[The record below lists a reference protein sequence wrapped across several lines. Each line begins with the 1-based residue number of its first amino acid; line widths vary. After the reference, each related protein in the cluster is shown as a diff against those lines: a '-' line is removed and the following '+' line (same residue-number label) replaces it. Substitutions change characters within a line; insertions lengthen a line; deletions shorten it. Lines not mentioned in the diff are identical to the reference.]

1 MNIKEVW
8 NSSENEVWKR
18 ALSEASKDTGRD
30 DLIETKMSKLN
41 VEYLKKIETRE
52 FYNFLYNDYF
62 LWKHIDKRWLENVR
76 KLFKK
81 KYDHNLEELAQIQ
94 KDIFEF
100 DLDNINLGL
109 RRATQIY
116 GVGISGASGL
126 LSLLYPSYFGTVDV
140 RVVEALRTTD
150 EYKDDLELKEMN
162 GENIKIGE
170 ATYLINIFR
179 KKAGELNKLFDQY
192 CWTPRDIDVILWFF
206 RYKK

>member
-41 VEYLKKIETRE
+41 VEYLKKMRTRE

-116 GVGISGASGL
+116 GVGISGASVYYL
-126 LSLLYPSYFGTVDV
+126 CCILVI
-140 RVVEALRTTD
+140 
-150 EYKDDLELKEMN
+150 LELLTSGLWKHYVQRMS
-162 GENIKIGE
+162 IKTI
-170 ATYLINIFR
+170 
-179 KKAGELNKLFDQY
+179 
-192 CWTPRDIDVILWFF
+192 
-206 RYKK
+206 

>member
-1 MNIKEVW
+1 MLGN
-8 NSSENEVWKR
+8 
-18 ALSEASKDTGRD
+18 
-30 DLIETKMSKLN
+30 
-41 VEYLKKIETRE
+41 YL
-52 FYNFLYNDYF
+52 
-62 LWKHIDKRWLENVR
+62 
-76 KLFKK
+76 KK

-206 RYKK
+206 RDKK